1 MNRLTATGS
10 PSDATVERRLT
21 AIAVLVVAVW
31 MLLLTRLFYLQV
43 VQGDVYRIS
52 AERNS
57 VRTQRV
63 DAPRGVITD
72 RNGEVLVGSRPSF
85 DVLVVPHETEDVPTT
100 LSRIAGLTGR
110 ELETVRAGYGEPRG
124 RARFQPQRVAHDL
137 DRDALARVEARLW
150 ALGGVLTQVT
160 PVRGYRFGDSAAH
173 LVGWLGEI
181 GPDQLGRKEFQAY
194 RRGDIVGVGGIEK
207 LLDTDLRG
215 RPGGRNL
222 LVDAHGRE
230 LQLLSSVEPEPGR
243 NVVLTIDHRLQE
255 AAESALTRM
264 DHKSGAVVALDPRTG
279 EVLALVSH
287 PAFDPNEF
295 AIGID
300 PERWRELTS
309 DPFRPLMNRALQGQY
324 PPGSTYKV
332 VTAIA
337 GLEEKLVGPHSEVTC
352 GGSFRLGRRTY
363 RCWRPGGHGVVDLH
377 TAIVQSCD
385 VFFYKLGVDL
395 GVDRLAYYARQ
406 LGLGARTGIDLSG
419 EMTGLVPTQEWK
431 ERRDRTPWVEGDTV
445 SLSIGQGMNLWTP
458 LQLAS
463 AYAAIVNGGVRYR
476 PHVLKRI
483 EEPDGRIVKE
493 IEPEVIGE
501 LAISPQTLATVRAG
515 LVGVVQEPHGT
526 GAVMKN
532 LPGGVIAGGKTGTA
546 QVVGLPAG
554 ARPDEEDVEH
564 EDRDH
569 AWFVTF
575 VPADSPRLVVSVL
588 VEHGGHG
595 GSAAAPIARDVVTR
609 FLEGEAD
616 LYAGNRP

>member
-1 MNRLTATGS
+1 VNRLTATGS

-21 AIAVLVVAVW
+21 GVAVLVVAVW

-43 VQGDVYRIS
+43 VQGDVYRVS

-85 DVLVVPHETEDVPTT
+85 DVLVVPHETDDVPTT

-110 ELETVRAGYGEPRG
+110 DLETVRASYGEPRG
-124 RARFQPQRVAHDL
+124 RSRFQPQRVAHDL

-160 PVRGYRFGDSAAH
+160 PVRGYRYGASAAH
-173 LVGWLGEI
+173 LLGWLGEI
-181 GPDQLGRKEFQAY
+181 GADQLTKKEFQNY
-194 RRGDIVGVGGIEK
+194 RRGDIIGVGGIEK

-230 LQLLSSVEPEPGR
+230 LQLLSAVDPEPGR

-255 AAESALTRM
+255 AAEAALDR

-295 AIGID
+295 AVGVD

-332 VTAIA
+332 VTAIG
-337 GLEEKLVGPHSEVTC
+337 GLEEKLIGLHTEVNC
-352 GGSFRLGRRTY
+352 GGWFRLGRRTY
-363 RCWRPGGHGVVDLH
+363 RCWRPGGHGIVDLH

-385 VFFYKLGVDL
+385 VFFYKLGLDL
-395 GVDRLAYYARQ
+395 GVNRLAYYARA

-419 EMTGLVPTQEWK
+419 EMSGLVPTKEWK
-431 ERRDRTPWVEGDTV
+431 EHRDGTPWVDGDTV
-445 SLSIGQGMNLWTP
+445 SLAIGQGMNLWTP
-458 LQLAS
+458 LQLAT
-463 AYAAIVNGGVRYR
+463 AYAAIVNGGTRYR

-483 EEPDGRIVKE
+483 EEPDGRIVQT
-493 IEPEVIGE
+493 IEPEILGE
-501 LAISPQTLATVRAG
+501 LPISPQTLAAVRAG
-515 LVGVVQEPHGT
+515 LVGVVNEPHGT
-526 GAVMKN
+526 GSVMKG
-532 LPGGVIAGGKTGTA
+532 LPGGVLAGGKTGTA
-546 QVVGLPAG
+546 QVVGMPAG
-554 ARPDEEDVEH
+554 SRPDAADVEH
-564 EDRDH
+564 EERDH

-575 VPADSPRLVVSVL
+575 VPADEPRLVVSVL

-595 GSAAAPIARDVVTR
+595 GSTAAPIAREVVTR
-609 FLEGEAD
+609 FLENETD

>member
-1 MNRLTATGS
+1 MNRLTATGA

-21 AIAVLVVAVW
+21 GVAVVVVAVW

-43 VQGDVYRIS
+43 VQGDVYRVS

-85 DVLVVPHETEDVPTT
+85 DVLVVPHEAEDVPTT
-100 LSRIAGLTGR
+100 LARIAGLTGR
-110 ELETVRAGYGEPRG
+110 DLETVRTSYGDPRG
-124 RARFQPQRVAHDL
+124 RMRFQPQRVAHDL
-137 DRDALARVEARLW
+137 DRDALARVESRLW

-160 PVRGYRFGDSAAH
+160 PVRGYRFGPSAAH

-181 GPDQLGRKEFQAY
+181 SPDQLARKEFQSY
-194 RRGDIVGVGGIEK
+194 RRGDIIGVGGIEK
-207 LLDTDLRG
+207 LLDADLRG

-230 LQLLSSVEPEPGR
+230 LQLLSSVDPEPGR

-255 AAESALTRM
+255 VAEQALDR
-264 DHKSGAVVALDPRTG
+264 DGKSGAVVALDPRNG
-279 EVLALVSH
+279 EVLALVSR

-300 PERWRELTS
+300 PDRWRDLTS
-309 DPFRPLMNRALQGQY
+309 DPERPLMNRALQGQY

-332 VTAIA
+332 VTAIG
-337 GLEEKLVGPHSEVTC
+337 GLEEKLIGLHNEVNC
-352 GGSFRLGRRTY
+352 AGSFRLGRRTY
-363 RCWRPGGHGVVDLH
+363 RCWRPGGHGIVDLH

-385 VFFYKLGVDL
+385 VFFYKLGLDL
-395 GVDRLAYYARQ
+395 GVDRLAYYARS
-406 LGLGARTGIDLSG
+406 LGLGARTGIELSG
-419 EMTGLVPTQEWK
+419 EMPGLVPTREWK
-431 ERRDRTPWVEGDTV
+431 ERRDGTPWVDGDTV
-445 SLSIGQGMNLWTP
+445 SLAIGQGMNLWTP

-463 AYAAIVNGGVRYR
+463 AYAAIANGGTRYR
-476 PHVLKRI
+476 PHVLMRI
-483 EEPDGRIVKE
+483 EEPDGRVVHGA
-493 IEPEVIGE
+493 EPEVIGE
-501 LAISPQTLATVRAG
+501 LAVSPQTLAAVRAG
-515 LVGVVQEPHGT
+515 LVGVVNEPHGT
-526 GAVMKN
+526 GSVMKN
-532 LPGGVIAGGKTGTA
+532 LPGGVLAGGKTGTA
-546 QVVGLPAG
+546 QVIGMPAG
-554 ARPDEEDVEH
+554 ARPGEEVEH

-575 VPADSPRLVVSVL
+575 VPADEPRLVVSVL

-595 GSAAAPIARDVVTR
+595 GSAAAPIAREVVTR
-609 FLEGEAD
+609 FLSDEAE

>member
-1 MNRLTATGS
+1 MNRLTATGA

-21 AIAVLVVAVW
+21 GIAVLVVAVW

-43 VQGDVYRIS
+43 VQGDVYRVS

-72 RNGEVLVGSRPSF
+72 RNGDVLVGSRPSF
-85 DVLVVPHETEDVPTT
+85 DVLVVPHETDDVPTT
-100 LSRIAGLTGR
+100 LARIAGLTGR
-110 ELETVRAGYGEPRG
+110 DLETVKTSYGEPRG
-124 RARFQPQRVAHDL
+124 RMRFQPQRVAHDL
-137 DRDALARVEARLW
+137 DRDSLAMVESRLW
-150 ALGGVLTQVT
+150 ALGGVITQVT
-160 PVRGYRFGDSAAH
+160 PVRGYRYGASAAH

-181 GPDQLGRKEFQAY
+181 GAEQLNRKEFQNY
-194 RRGDIVGVGGIEK
+194 RRGDIIGVGGIEK

-243 NVVLTIDHRLQE
+243 NVVLTVDHRLQE
-255 AAESALTRM
+255 AAEEGLDRE
-264 DHKSGAVVALDPRTG
+264 HKSGAVVALDPRNG
-279 EVLALVSH
+279 EILALVSR

-300 PERWRELTS
+300 PARWRQLNT
-309 DPFRPLMNRALQGQY
+309 DPQTPLVNRALQGQY

-332 VTAIA
+332 VTAIG
-337 GLEEKLVGPHSEVTC
+337 GLEEKLINEHVEVTC
-352 GGSFRLGRRTY
+352 AGSFRLGRRTY
-363 RCWRPGGHGVVDLH
+363 RCWKPGGHGVVDLH

-385 VFFYKLGVDL
+385 VFFYKVGLDL
-395 GVDRLAYYARQ
+395 GVNRLAYYARA
-406 LGLGARTGIDLSG
+406 LGLGSRTGIDLSG
-419 EMTGLVPTQEWK
+419 EMGGLVPTKEWK
-431 ERRDRTPWVEGDTV
+431 ERRDGTPWVEGDTV
-445 SLSIGQGMNLWTP
+445 SLAIGQGMNLWTP
-458 LQLAS
+458 LQLAN
-463 AYAAIVNGGVRYR
+463 AYAAIVNGGIRYR
-476 PHVLKRI
+476 PHVLKRL
-483 EEPDGRIVKE
+483 EEPDGRIVRQVD
-493 IEPEVIGE
+493 PEVLGE
-501 LAISPQTLATVRAG
+501 LPVSPQTLAAVKSG

-526 GAVMKN
+526 GSIMKN

-554 ARPDEEDVEH
+554 ARPDLEDVEH
-564 EDRDH
+564 EERDH

-575 VPADSPRLVVSVL
+575 VPAEAPRLVVAVL

-595 GSAAAPIARDVVTR
+595 GSAAAPIAREVVTR

>member
-1 MNRLTATGS
+1 VNRLTSTGS
-10 PSDATVERRLT
+10 PADATVERRLT
-21 AIAVLVVAVW
+21 AVAVLVVAVW

-43 VQGDVYRIS
+43 VRGDVYRVS

-110 ELETVRAGYGEPRG
+110 DLEAVRASYGEPRG
-124 RARFQPQRVAHDL
+124 RNRFQPQRVAHDL

-160 PVRGYRFGDSAAH
+160 PVRGYRYADSAAH
-173 LVGWLGEI
+173 VLGWLGEVSA
-181 GPDQLGRKEFQAY
+181 DQLAKKEFQSY
-194 RRGDIVGVGGIEK
+194 RRGDIIGVGGIEK

-230 LQLLSSVEPEPGR
+230 LQLLSSVDPEPGR

-255 AAESALTRM
+255 AAEAGLTR

-279 EVLALVSH
+279 EILALVSH

-295 AIGID
+295 AIGVD
-300 PERWRELTS
+300 PERWRSLTS
-309 DPFRPLMNRALQGQY
+309 DPFRPLMDRALQGQY

-332 VTAIA
+332 VTAIG
-337 GLEEKLVGPHSEVTC
+337 GLEEKLIGQHSEVTC
-352 GGSFRLGRRTY
+352 GGWFKLGRRTY
-363 RCWRPGGHGVVDLH
+363 RCWKPGGHGLVDLH
-377 TAIVQSCD
+377 IAIVQSCD
-385 VFFYKLGVDL
+385 VFFYKLGLDL
-395 GVDRLAYYARQ
+395 GVNRLAYYARA

-419 EMTGLVPTQEWK
+419 EMAGLVPTKEWK
-431 ERRDRTPWVEGDTV
+431 ERRDGTPWVDGDTV

-458 LQLAS
+458 LQLAN
-463 AYAAIVNGGVRYR
+463 AYAAIVNGGTRYR

-483 EEPDGRIVKE
+483 EEPDGRIVRQVDPE
-493 IEPEVIGE
+493 ILGE
-501 LAISPQTLATVRAG
+501 LPFSPQTLAAVRSG
-515 LVGVVQEPHGT
+515 LVGVVNEPHGT

-532 LPGGVIAGGKTGTA
+532 LPFGVVAGGKTGTA
-546 QVVGLPAG
+546 QVVALPQG
-554 ARPDEEDVEH
+554 ARADEEDVEH
-564 EDRDH
+564 QERDH

-575 VPADSPRLVVSVL
+575 APADDPRIVVSVL

-609 FLEGEAD
+609 FLEDEAD

>member
-1 MNRLTATGS
+1 MNRLTATGA

-21 AIAVLVVAVW
+21 GVAVVVVAVW

-43 VQGDVYRIS
+43 VQGDVYRVS

-63 DAPRGVITD
+63 DAPRGVISD
-72 RNGEVLVGSRPSF
+72 RNGDVLVGSRPSF
-85 DVLVVPHETEDVPTT
+85 DVLIVPHETEDVSTT

-110 ELETVRAGYGEPRG
+110 DYDTMLASYGDPRG
-124 RARFQPQRVAHDL
+124 RSRFQPQRVAHDL
-137 DRDALARVEARLW
+137 DRDALARVESRLW

-160 PVRGYRFGDSAAH
+160 PVRGYRYGESAAH
-173 LVGWLGEI
+173 LVGWLGEVS
-181 GPDQLGRKEFQAY
+181 PDQLARKEFQSY
-194 RRGDIVGVGGIEK
+194 RRGDIIGVGGIEK
-207 LLDTDLRG
+207 LLDPDLRG

-230 LQLLSSVEPEPGR
+230 LQMLSSVDPEPGR

-255 AAESALTRM
+255 AAEAAL
-264 DHKSGAVVALDPRTG
+264 DKEDKSGAVVALDPRNG
-279 EVLALVSH
+279 EVLALVSR

-295 AIGID
+295 AVGID
-300 PERWRELTS
+300 PEAWRELTT
-309 DPFRPLMNRALQGQY
+309 DPERPLMNRALQGQY

-332 VTAIA
+332 VTAIG
-337 GLEEKLVGPHSEVTC
+337 GLEEKLKSARSDVDCV
-352 GGSFRLGRRTY
+352 GSFKFGRRTY

-385 VFFYKLGVDL
+385 VFFYRLGLDL
-395 GVDRLAYYARQ
+395 GVDKLAYYARS
-406 LGLGARTGIDLSG
+406 LGLGARTGIELSG
-419 EMTGLVPTQEWK
+419 EMSGLVPTAEWK
-431 ERRDRTPWVEGDTV
+431 ERRDGTPWVEGDTV

-458 LQLAS
+458 LQLAT
-463 AYAAIVNGGVRYR
+463 AYAAIVNGGTRYR
-476 PHVLKRI
+476 PHVLLRI
-483 EEPDGRIVKE
+483 EEPDGRVVHKT
-493 IEPEVIGE
+493 EPEVLGE
-501 LAISPQTLATVRAG
+501 LPVSPQTLAVVRAG

-526 GAVMKN
+526 GSVMKN

-546 QVVGLPAG
+546 QVVGMPAG
-554 ARPDEEDVEH
+554 ARPGGEVEH
-564 EDRDH
+564 EDKDH

-575 VPADSPRLVVSVL
+575 VPADAPRLVVSVL

-595 GSAAAPIARDVVTR
+595 GSAAAPIAREVVTR
-609 FLEGEAD
+609 FLTDEAE